1 MVARDCS
8 DTADVENRID
18 KAGAAFGALRK
29 PLFSSTSISFKAK
42 SLVYTLLI
50 LAILLYGAESWC
62 LTEKLY
68 NKLRCFQARC
78 IRAMC
83 RVNRWHTF
91 QQRISSTELRTRVGI
106 DSMDSYVTRRQLR
119 WAGHVSRMPYR
130 RLPRKMLSSWVRS
143 KRPRGAPQFTYGRML
158 RKSLKKADTEFH
170 G

>member
-1 MVARDCS
+1 MVYIC
-8 DTADVENRID
+8 
-18 KAGAAFGALRK
+18 
-29 PLFSSTSISFKAK
+29 
-42 SLVYTLLI
+42 LI

-68 NKLRCFQARC
+68 NKLRCFHARC

-91 QQRISSTELRTRVGI
+91 QQRISNAELRTRMGI
-106 DSMDSYVTRRQLR
+106 DSLDSYVTRHQLR
-119 WAGHVSRMPYR
+119 WAGHVSRMPYN

-158 RKSLKKADTEFH
+158 RKSLKKAGIEYDGWVEH
-170 G
+170 ANDREQWRLLCRNVEQ